1 MAEDNRPLINKILNP
16 YPNLPGLAGLGF
28 TSKDGK
34 KYFVGKDKGL
44 SSLVSKDYTDPNI
57 TIGETLLKGLGS
69 VGDAGLETLL
79 GVYDTAMR
87 APQGFQDLLTAKSP
101 IAKDVANVSDALK
114 IPELPN
120 ATLDEIININKMSR
134 NPDLELRQ
142 EEDEGLADPYASL
155 EGAELAPEDEGNPS
169 DIQKKLGNLSKSLE
183 SDLAPEDRGDPSD
196 EFTIPSEITE
206 KKENDLE
213 QDKLDELFTSALQ
226 SAADAREGQPT
237 KRKKLEDYKKEFS
250 DATGIDTSGKV
261 DKSSALMA
269 LGLALMQNKAGKGFN
284 VGNMLSAVGEAGEK
298 ALPAFE
304 KAKQQAKLASAKAGE
319 YALGRVA
326 EDKAEAKLE
335 QEEMLNRTSYYIV
348 PKGSR
353 DAQGVAK
360 SFSDG
365 RFTRLN
371 KFELNK
377 LATNQEFNDKFEILD
392 GSLYGDALTEML
404 KTPEAASE
412 WNDKVQKGIKLF
424 NDAPEEFQID
434 AYYYNAES
442 GKQGGRPAIGTDY
455 LLNNFEEAE
464 KKLQRVENDFS
475 NIIQAT
481 TAGGG
486 PGISFGPQLGA
497 AVENFGKAFGIGT
510 GTGVN
515 PITQAQQV
523 LKRIQATNAT
533 DILQETGKTLSDND
547 RKLVERI
554 VGEIDFSILGANEE
568 LLLKKLEQIYNLTV
582 GKSRA
587 NLKAARKK
595 LNEFGVDIPTKQ
607 DYSDKFSETD
617 KIVEGI

>member
-1 MAEDNRPLINKILNP
+1 MAGIVDYFNFFNLLPEDQKVLMGEDKGISGLSKQYFYPDQPDGSPYIPKTRLGKVGISADKVLSSTFDKMLEPFAQVIKGSKAAADYTLEEPQSSKDIKKQKALEFMSPFGQGQNIPNTIQAKLNALNIKPTVTGPESDPQPVQDDDAIIAESAP
-16 YPNLPGLAGLGF
+16 YEGELDDYESGLGME
-28 TSKDGK
+28 
-34 KYFVGKDKGL
+34 
-44 SSLVSKDYTDPNI
+44 
-57 TIGETLLKGLGS
+57 ETLQSK
-69 VGDAGLETLL
+69 
-79 GVYDTAMR
+79 
-87 APQGFQDLLTAKSP
+87 PKSP
-101 IAKDVANVSDALK
+101 QVS
-114 IPELPN
+114 
-120 ATLDEIININKMSR
+120 
-134 NPDLELRQ
+134 
-142 EEDEGLADPYASL
+142 
-155 EGAELAPEDEGNPS
+155 
-169 DIQKKLGNLSKSLE
+169 
-183 SDLAPEDRGDPSD
+183 
-196 EFTIPSEITE
+196 
-206 KKENDLE
+206 E

-237 KRKKLEDYKKEFS
+237 KRKTLEDYKKEFS

-424 NDAPEEFQID
+424 DDAPEEFQID

-464 KKLQRVENDFS
+464 RKLQRVENDFS

-497 AVENFGKAFGIGT
+497 AVENFAKAFGIGT

-515 PITQAQQV
+515 PVTQAQEV
-523 LKRIQATNAT
+523 LKRIQATNAA

-547 RKLVERI
+547 RKLVARI

-595 LNEFGVDIPTKQ
+595 LNEFGVDIPTQQ